1 VELRSTPPRSAEDE
15 TLAGAGVR
23 IAVLAAPDGALAE
36 RTARALARLGP
47 EVRIEVEAAARPLVR
62 LLREGGVD
70 LLVLDAGLGDVV
82 HRVLG
87 ARTAE
92 DPPALVVAEGAD
104 EELALRVFRS
114 GAADCVA
121 LGPDYEEV
129 LPVAALEQI
138 QRYRAA
144 RERGAAERRIRWLER
159 LHEAIVEEIPAAL
172 AVVEA
177 DGRLVTVN
185 PEFSRC
191 FGAAPR
197 DVAGVRYDAVLPA
210 ELLASGGVGSLL
222 ERVAGGRSPAP
233 RIARMA
239 GAAGAERAFDVR
251 AQRLDDDGRVLLV
264 LAEVTR
270 VEALSK
276 QVDDLRRYNENI
288 IQNMNSA
295 LVVVDLEGEVGY
307 ANPAAERILEASPE
321 TLRGASLWRWFE
333 GALRERLVERTLREG
348 VRFRGAEGLIARESG
363 ERVPIGTSCAPLV
376 DGDGVR
382 RGAVVIFQDLTEIK
396 QLQRQVLQAEKMAS
410 IGQLAAG
417 VAHEINNPM
426 GFIHANLFQ
435 LGEYVQDLT
444 RAFEEVQELRKAC
457 ATGSLEE
464 VRRAAERLDAVAGE
478 VDADYLLED
487 CAKAVRESLEG
498 SERIRHIVQDLRAFS
513 HPDGSERTDSDV
525 NECLDSTANIV
536 WTMMK
541 HVVVLTK
548 EYQDLPP
555 VRCFPMQLKQVF
567 MNLLVNAYQAIEESG
582 RDPARPGEI
591 RLRTRAAAGG
601 VVVEVGDDGI
611 GIAPRD
617 LHRIFD
623 PFFTTKEVGVGTGLG
638 LSIAYNIVKRHG
650 GTLRVESE
658 EGAGT
663 VFQIFL
669 PRDGGEAGEG
679 AA

>member
-1 VELRSTPPRSAEDE
+1 MRRS
-15 TLAGAGVR
+15 
-23 IAVLAAPDGALAE
+23 
-36 RTARALARLGP
+36 
-47 EVRIEVEAAARPLVR
+47 
-62 LLREGGVD
+62 
-70 LLVLDAGLGDVV
+70 
-82 HRVLG
+82 
-87 ARTAE
+87 
-92 DPPALVVAEGAD
+92 
-104 EELALRVFRS
+104 
-114 GAADCVA
+114 
-121 LGPDYEEV
+121 
-129 LPVAALEQI
+129 
-138 QRYRAA
+138 
-144 RERGAAERRIRWLER
+144 
-159 LHEAIVEEIPAAL
+159 
-172 AVVEA
+172 
-177 DGRLVTVN
+177 
-185 PEFSRC
+185 
-191 FGAAPR
+191 AAPR
-197 DVAGVRYDAVLPA
+197 L
-210 ELLASGGVGSLL
+210 
-222 ERVAGGRSPAP
+222 
-233 RIARMA
+233 ARMA
-239 GAAGAERAFDVR
+239 AAGGERAFDVR

-270 VEALSK
+270 TEALSK

-295 LVVVDLEGEVGY
+295 LVVVDLEGVVGY
-307 ANPAAERILEASPE
+307 ANPAAERILGAPPDR
-321 TLRGASLWRWFE
+321 LQGASLWHWFE
-333 GALRERLVERTLREG
+333 GALRGRLVERTLREG
-348 VRFRGAEGLIARESG
+348 VRFRGAEGLIVRESG

-435 LGEYVQDLT
+435 LGEYVQDLA
-444 RAFEEVQELRKAC
+444 RVFEEVQGLRKAC
-457 ATGSLEE
+457 ATGSITE
-464 VRRAAERLDAVAGE
+464 VKRAADRVEAVAEE

-513 HPDGSERTDSDV
+513 HPDGSERSNSDV

-548 EYQDLPP
+548 EYQALPP

-567 MNLLVNAYQAIEESG
+567 MNLLVNAYQALEEAHRDSG
-582 RDPARPGEI
+582 RPGEI
-591 RLRTRAAAGG
+591 RLRTRPAPGG
-601 VVVEVGDDGI
+601 VIVEVEDNGI
-611 GIAPRD
+611 GIPAD
-617 LHRIFD
+617 CLHRIFD

-658 EGAGT
+658 PGVRTTFEL
-663 VFQIFL
+663 FL
-669 PRDGGEAGEG
+669 PQSGGEGTS
-679 AA
+679 

>member
-1 VELRSTPPRSAEDE
+1 VQLRSTRQSGEDE
-15 TLAGAGVR
+15 TLGGAGVCV
-23 IAVLAAPDGALAE
+23 AVLAAPGAALGE
-36 RTARALARLGP
+36 RTERALRRLGP
-47 EVRIEVEAAARPLVR
+47 ELRVELFPAARELLARVR
-62 LLREGGVD
+62 SGGVD
-70 LLVLDAGLGDVV
+70 LLVLEAGRGTEVQ
-82 HRVLG
+82 RVLG
-87 ARTAE
+87 GRSAE

-104 EELALRVFRS
+104 EELALGLFRR

-121 LGPDYEEV
+121 VGPDYEEV

-144 RERGAAERRIRWLER
+144 LERGAAERRIRWLER

-172 AVVEA
+172 AVIDP
-177 DGRLVTVN
+177 DGALVTVN

-191 FGAAPR
+191 FGVAPR
-197 DVAGVRYDAVLPA
+197 EAAGRPYASALPA
-210 ELLASGGVGSLL
+210 DLLASGGVAALL
-222 ERVAGGRSPAP
+222 ERVAAGRSPAP
-233 RIARMA
+233 RLARMA
-239 GAAGAERAFDVR
+239 AAGGERAFDVR

-270 VEALSK
+270 TEALSK

-295 LVVVDLEGEVGY
+295 LVVVDLEGVVGY
-307 ANPAAERILEASPE
+307 ANPAAERILGAPPDR
-321 TLRGASLWRWFE
+321 LQGASLWRWFE
-333 GALRERLVERTLREG
+333 GALRGRLVERTLREG
-348 VRFRGAEGLIARESG
+348 VRFRGAEGLIVRDSG

-435 LGEYVQDLT
+435 LGEYVQDLA
-444 RAFEEVQELRKAC
+444 RVFEEVQGLRKAC
-457 ATGSLEE
+457 ATGSLVE
-464 VRRAAERLDAVAGE
+464 VKGAADRVEAVAEE

-487 CAKAVRESLEG
+487 CSKAVRESLEG

-513 HPDGSERTDSDV
+513 HPDGSERSDADV

-541 HVVVLTK
+541 HAVVLTK

-567 MNLLVNAYQAIEESG
+567 MNLLVNAYQAIEEAG
-582 RDPARPGEI
+582 RGAERRGEI
-591 RLRTRAAAGG
+591 LLRTRAARGG
-601 VVVEVGDDGI
+601 VVVEVADDGV
-611 GIAPRD
+611 GIPAHD
-617 LHRIFD
+617 LNRIFD

-658 EGAGT
+658 PGART
-663 VFQIFL
+663 RFEIFL
-669 PRDGGEAGEG
+669 PRDGGEAAEG
-679 AA
+679 GA

>member
-1 VELRSTPPRSAEDE
+1 MLCEAHGPMELRTR
-15 TLAGAGVR
+15 
-23 IAVLAAPDGALAE
+23 
-36 RTARALARLGP
+36 RALGRLGS
-47 EVRIEVEAAARPLVR
+47 EVRVERDDSAPELVR
-62 LLREGGVD
+62 RLRAGGVD
-70 LLVLDAGLGDVV
+70 LVVVEGAFGDAVE
-82 HRVLG
+82 RVLAARG
-87 ARTAE
+87 AD
-92 DPPALVVAEGAD
+92 DPPVLVVVPDAD
-104 EELALRVFRS
+104 EARALGVFRR

-144 RERGAAERRIRWLER
+144 SERGAAERRIRWLER

-172 AVVEA
+172 AVVDPA
-177 DGRLVTVN
+177 GRLVTVN

-191 FGAAPR
+191 FGVTPR
-197 DVAGVRYDAVLPA
+197 DAVGRRYDALLPA
-210 ELLASGGVGSLL
+210 ALVASGRVGAML
-222 ERVAGGRSPAP
+222 ERAAAGRAPAP
-233 RIARMA
+233 RVART
-239 GAAGAERAFDVR
+239 GDAAGERVFDVR

-270 VEALSK
+270 TEALSR
-276 QVDDLRRYNENI
+276 QVDELRSYNENI

-295 LVVVDLEGEVGY
+295 LVVVDPRGTITF
-307 ANPAAERILEASPE
+307 ANAAAETILGSASLP
-321 TLRGASLWRWFE
+321 GASLWSWFE
-333 GALRERLVERTLREG
+333 GPLRERLVERTLREG
-348 VRFRGAEGLIARESG
+348 VRFRGAEGLIARAGG

-376 DGDGVR
+376 DGEGVR
-382 RGAVVIFQDLTEIK
+382 RGAIVIFQDLTEIK

-435 LGEYVQDLT
+435 LGEYVADLS
-444 RAFEEVQELRKAC
+444 RWVEQVGELRKAC
-457 ATGSLEE
+457 AGGAPGE
-464 VRRAAERLDAVAGE
+464 VRRAAERLDAVSAE

-513 HPDGSERTDSDV
+513 HPDGSARSEADV

-541 HVVVLTK
+541 HAVVLTK
-548 EYQDLPP
+548 EYRELPR

-567 MNLLVNAYQAIEESG
+567 MNLLVNAYQAIEERG
-582 RDPARPGEI
+582 ARRERPGEI
-591 RLRTRAAAGG
+591 RLRTRPAPGG
-601 VVVEVGDDGI
+601 VVVEVEDDGV
-611 GIAPRD
+611 GIPPD
-617 LHRIFD
+617 QLHRIFD
-623 PFFTTKEVGVGTGLG
+623 PFYTTKEVGVGTGLG
-638 LSIAYNIVKRHG
+638 LSIAYNIVRRHG

-658 EGAGT
+658 PGMRTRFEM
-663 VFQIFL
+663 FL
-669 PRDGGEAGEG
+669 PVDGGEPGG
-679 AA
+679 AAL

>member
-1 VELRSTPPRSAEDE
+1 VQLRSTRHAAEDE
-15 TLAGAGVR
+15 TLGGAAVAVG
-23 IAVLAAPDGALAE
+23 VLAAPEGAFAE

-47 EVRIEVEAAARPLVR
+47 ELRVEVAAAARD
-62 LLREGGVD
+62 LLARAGAGGID
-70 LLVLDAGLGDVV
+70 LLVLDAELGDEV
-82 HRVLG
+82 RRTLS
-87 ARTAE
+87 ARGSE
-92 DPPALVVAEGAD
+92 DPPVLVVAASAD
-104 EELALRVFRS
+104 EELALGLFRR

-159 LHEAIVEEIPAAL
+159 LHEAIVDEIPAAL
-172 AVVEA
+172 AVVDA
-177 DGRLVTVN
+177 NGCLVTVN

-191 FGAAPR
+191 FGVAPR
-197 DVAGVRYDAVLPA
+197 EAAGRPYASVLPA
-210 ELLASGGVGSLL
+210 ELLASGAVATLL
-222 ERVAGGRSPAP
+222 ERVAAGRAPAP
-233 RIARMA
+233 RIARVA
-239 GAAGAERAFDVR
+239 DGAAGERSFDVR
-251 AQRLDDDGRVLLV
+251 AQRLDDEGRVLLV

-270 VEALSK
+270 TEALSK

-295 LVVVDLEGEVGY
+295 LVVVDPQGVVGY
-307 ANPAAERILEASPE
+307 ANPAAERILGASPE
-321 TLRGASLWRWFE
+321 ELRGASLWRWFE
-333 GALRERLVERTLREG
+333 GALRGRLVERTLREG
-348 VRFRGAEGLIARESG
+348 VRFRGAEGLIVRGSG
-363 ERVPIGTSCAPLV
+363 ERVPIGTSCSPLV
-376 DGDGVR
+376 DREGVR

-435 LGEYVQDLT
+435 LGEYIQDLT
-444 RAFEEVQELRKAC
+444 RVFEEVQALRKAC
-457 ATGSLEE
+457 ATGSLGE
-464 VRRAAERLDAVAGE
+464 VNRAAERVEAIAGE

-487 CAKAVRESLEG
+487 CSKAVRESLEG

-513 HPDGSERTDSDV
+513 HPDGSERSDADV

-548 EYQDLPP
+548 EYQDLPR

-567 MNLLVNAYQAIEESG
+567 MNLLVNAYQAIEEAG
-582 RDPARPGEI
+582 RPRAGEI
-591 RLRTRAAAGG
+591 RLRTRAVPSG
-601 VVVEVGDDGI
+601 VVVEVADDGV
-611 GIAPRD
+611 GIDAQH

-658 EGAGT
+658 AGAGT
-663 VFQIFL
+663 RFEIFL
-669 PRDGGEAGEG
+669 PRSGGEDAEGE
-679 AA
+679 A